1 VALLFLFRFLFQSC
15 CLFLEANP
23 LPVVAA
29 EGEESCGRFYCLV
42 KSMRNGDWLP
52 IGPGDLLLAK
62 DVTTSKARVV
72 FFQKED
78 LLKARINCWLHPL
91 ALAERNTFVNL
102 LRFHQQ
108 TEEEKKKKTISKKM
122 QSCAKDSDRGASRR
136 QRTNCHLLC
145 AAQDHRGGGHLARP
159 DQSGNVGVAAAI
171 YFVADRH

>member
-1 VALLFLFRFLFQSC
+1 MALLFLFRFLFQSC

-102 LRFHQQ
+102 NQFHCFSQATQ
-108 TEEEKKKKTISKKM
+108 KKNKKKKQQFLKKCRAAPKTVIM
-122 QSCAKDSDRGASRR
+122 VLPVTKDQTATYSVQLKTVEEADTLHGMIN
-136 QRTNCHLLC
+136 QVTHVVLL
-145 AAQDHRGGGHLARP
+145 L
-159 DQSGNVGVAAAI
+159 
-171 YFVADRH
+171 F